1 MIHAAVLHGIG
12 QTPRYE
18 PFPAPVAG
26 DGEAVLTATAAALK
40 PSDRWM
46 ANGVHYAPTEFPR
59 VMGLDRLGRLSDGT
73 RVAFFTPLPP
83 YGGAVF
89 AALTRPELRLARA
102 PSGSVTSR
110 SGSWPVRSA
119 STSTRCRWPRSSR
132 PGRMGERP
140 AHRLRSLIA
149 AGSPTEPPHRR

>member
-110 SGSWPVRSA
+110 VGIVAGAISVDIDPVPLAQVEQAWPDGGATGASSSFPDSGRQS
-119 STSTRCRWPRSSR
+119 
-132 PGRMGERP
+132 
-140 AHRLRSLIA
+140 H
-149 AGSPTEPPHRR
+149 